1 MSDDSIPVFEGRGL
15 SKHYGPVVALD
26 NVDFAIHPG
35 EVIALVGDNGAGK
48 STLVKILAGA
58 VVPDEGEIYYSGER
72 VSISNPHDA
81 RERGIETVYQDLA
94 LVPARDTAANM
105 FLGRELQYGGAL
117 RPLCLLKRRAM
128 VKFTEERLRDLGI
141 TIPSVTGVPVERLSG
156 GQRQAVAVARASAWA
171 TNVLFMD
178 EPTAA
183 LGVQQTAAVLE
194 LVKRVA
200 AQNIGVV
207 LITHIMPHVMDV
219 ADRLVVLRH
228 GRVVADIPSEGVTTE
243 ELVRLIVG
251 FDPDD
256 NPKLAHRAAASQSL
270 APDSAS

>member
-1 MSDDSIPVFEGRGL
+1 MSDEQVPVFEGRGI
-15 SKHYGPVVALD
+15 SKRYGPVVALAG
-26 NVDFAIHPG
+26 VDFALYPG
-35 EVIALVGDNGAGK
+35 QVVALVGDNGAGK

-58 VVPDEGEIYYSGER
+58 VQPDEGTIHYRGAK
-72 VSISNPHDA
+72 VTISNPHDA
-81 RERGIETVYQDLA
+81 RMRGIETVYQDLS
-94 LVPARDTAANM
+94 LVPARDTTANM
-105 FLGRELQYGGAL
+105 FLGRELQYGGLL
-117 RPLCLLKRRAM
+117 RPLCVLKRRTMA
-128 VKFTEERLRDLGI
+128 KFTEQRLAELGI
-141 TIPSVTGVPVERLSG
+141 ILPGAKGLPVERLSG

-194 LVKRVA
+194 LVRRIA
-200 AQNIGVV
+200 SQGIAVV

-228 GRVVADIPSEGVTTE
+228 GSKVADIPSEGVTTE

-251 FDPDD
+251 FDPED
-256 NPKLAHRAAASQSL
+256 NPRLAHGHPH
-270 APDSAS
+270 APAGAEA